1 MSNAIPHNVPI
12 GIDPA
17 DIDFMGHVNNASYL
31 KWVQEAVLD
40 HWRALAPAEAVAQ
53 HLWVA
58 LKHEITY
65 RKPTFL
71 DDDVI
76 ATVLLEKVQGAR
88 AFYETIIKRG
98 EEVLAEVKSSW
109 CCIDASSLRPARLTR
124 EVIQHFFV
132 RDEGEAGR

>member
-1 MSNAIPHNVPI
+1 MSQATAHHFPI

-31 KWVQEAVLD
+31 KWVQEAVIS
-40 HWRALAPAEAVAQ
+40 HWRKLAPADAVAA

-76 ATVLLEKVQGAR
+76 ATVLLQKVQGAR
-88 AFYETIIKRG
+88 AFYETVIRRG
-98 EEVLAEVKSSW
+98 EDVLAEVKSSW
-109 CCIDASSLRPARLTR
+109 CCIDAKTLRPARLAKD
-124 EVIQHFFV
+124 VIERFFPP
-132 RDEGEAGR
+132 R

>member
-1 MSNAIPHNVPI
+1 MSQATAHHFPI

-17 DIDFMGHVNNASYL
+17 DIDFMGHVNDASYL
-31 KWVQEAVLD
+31 KWVQEAVIS
-40 HWRALAPAEAVAQ
+40 HWRKLAPADAVAA

-76 ATVLLEKVQGAR
+76 ATVLLQKVQGAR
-88 AFYETIIKRG
+88 ACYETVIRRG
-98 EEVLAEVKSSW
+98 EDVLAEVKSSW
-109 CCIDASSLRPARLTR
+109 CCIDAKTLRPARLAKD
-124 EVIQHFFV
+124 VIERFFPP
-132 RDEGEAGR
+132 R

>member
-1 MSNAIPHNVPI
+1 MPQALAHQYPI

-31 KWVQEAVLD
+31 KWVQEAVIS
-40 HWRALAPAEAVAQ
+40 HWKKLAPPEAVAA

-88 AFYETIIKRG
+88 AFYATVIRRG

-109 CCIDASSLRPARLTR
+109 CCLDAKTLRPARLAKD
-124 EVIQHFFV
+124 VIERFFPKQP
-132 RDEGEAGR
+132 R